1 MILDI
6 VKYPDPILRK
16 VAKPVEKVDAEIQ
29 KLIEDMY
36 ETMYAAPGVGLA
48 APQVAISKRILVI
61 DVGLLETD
69 PAGKETHKPDP
80 KAIINPIITIQ
91 ECKILWDEGC
101 LSMPNLIVPVE
112 RSKKILVEGLDREGK
127 KIKYLGEDLL
137 AVAFQH
143 EIDHLD
149 GKLIF
154 DKLSRLKQDLYKK
167 KLARNERPEPEE
179 EIEHGSGPTYVG

>member
-16 VAKPVEKVDAEIQ
+16 LAKPVEKVDMEIQ
-29 KLIEDMY
+29 KLIDDMY

-48 APQVAISKRILVI
+48 APQVAVSKRILVI
-61 DVGLLETD
+61 DVGLLEKD
-69 PAGKETHKPDP
+69 ALGKETHTPDP
-80 KAIINPIITIQ
+80 KAIINPIVTIQ
-91 ECKILWDEGC
+91 EGKILWDEGC
-101 LSMPNLIVPVE
+101 LSMPHLIVPVE

-127 KIKYLGEDLL
+127 KVKYLGEDLL

-149 GKLIF
+149 GKLIC

-167 KLARNERPEPEE
+167 KLARNERTEPEE

>member
-1 MILDI
+1 VILDI

-16 VAKPVEKVDAEIQ
+16 VAKPVEKVDMEIQ

-48 APQVAISKRILVI
+48 APQVAVSKRILVI
-61 DVGLLETD
+61 DVGLLEKD
-69 PAGKETHKPDP
+69 ALGKETHTPDP
-80 KAIINPIITIQ
+80 KAIINPIVTIQ
-91 ECKILWDEGC
+91 EGKILWDEGC

-127 KIKYLGEDLL
+127 KVKYLGEDLL

>member
-6 VKYPDPILRK
+6 VKYPDPILKK
-16 VAKPVEKVDAEIQ
+16 VAKPVEKVDREVQ
-29 KLIEDMY
+29 ELIENMF

-48 APQVAISKRILVI
+48 APQVAVSKRILVI
-61 DVGLLETD
+61 DVGQLE
-69 PAGKETHKPDP
+69 GETHKPDP
-80 KAIINPIITIQ
+80 KAIINPIVTIQ
-91 ECKILWDEGC
+91 EGKILWDEGC
-101 LSMPNLIVPVE
+101 LSLPQLIVPVE

-127 KIKYLGEDLL
+127 KVKYLGEDLL

-167 KLARNERPEPEE
+167 RLARHESAPPQE
-179 EIEHGSGPTYVG
+179 EIEHGSGPTYIG